1 MSVTFFINKLL
12 EEDAEGIYSVV
23 NESGQK
29 NGRFTFLDLDYSR
42 QSKKALDLTDSY
54 LSSASSQDK
63 FMVVIDNPHIL
74 DTDSFKK
81 SYLANHFYKIFYFKP
96 LDFDLIKMFA
106 LNMKIKV
113 SNDEIEQILN
123 LSGGISSIVKYLL
136 ANQELIGN
144 PVQGLVNNQEF
155 IKSIHLTIEM
165 IRKSRI
171 SYLEKLGILENREF
185 KSKMIQKYFENQ
197 NINLVDVLIGKDL
210 SFEENG
216 LLNSERLLKLE
227 KEIIEFTIENNG
239 IISKEDI
246 ADIKWE
252 KDSYDSYSDDAIVK
266 TMLRLNKK
274 LQRYKFISVPTLG
287 YQLINK

>member
-1 MSVTFFINKLL
+1 
-12 EEDAEGIYSVV
+12 
-23 NESGQK
+23 
-29 NGRFTFLDLDYSR
+29 
-42 QSKKALDLTDSY
+42 
-54 LSSASSQDK
+54 
-63 FMVVIDNPHIL
+63 
-74 DTDSFKK
+74 
-81 SYLANHFYKIFYFKP
+81 
-96 LDFDLIKMFA
+96 MFA